1 MRSLLAVLIVW
12 PFTASAMA
20 ETCKY
25 VDSEGRII
33 YSNVPIKR
41 ARKVTCF
48 QATPAPPPQ
57 PSAAPVAAPSTG
69 TNDAG
74 RPRVE
79 PNTQRQRDEDRRKI
93 LEDELAR
100 EQKALDD
107 ARKALAEQ
115 QTQRSGDERNY
126 SRVQERL
133 KPFQEAVATHEKNIA
148 SIKQEL
154 ASSNLK

>member
-1 MRSLLAVLIVW
+1 MRSLLILLVPLLAAGPAL
-12 PFTASAMA
+12 A

-25 VDSEGRII
+25 VDNEGRII

-48 QATPAPPPQ
+48 QPPAPPPPE
-57 PSAAPVAAPSTG
+57 PSASPAVPPTATDTA
-69 TNDAG
+69 

-79 PNTQRQRDEDRRKI
+79 AGTQRKRDQDRRTI

-100 EQKALDD
+100 EQKALDE

-115 QTQRSGDERNY
+115 QALRSGDERNY

-133 KPFQEAVATHEKNIA
+133 KPFQEAVAAHEKNIR
-148 SIKQEL
+148 SIRQEI
-154 ASSNLK
+154 ASSK

>member
-12 PFTASAMA
+12 PFAASALA
-20 ETCKY
+20 DTCKY
-25 VDSEGRII
+25 VDSDGNVI

-48 QATPAPPPQ
+48 QPPAPPPQ
-57 PSAAPVAAPSTG
+57 ASSAPAPSASS
-69 TNDAG
+69 NDSG
-74 RPRVE
+74 RPRVASS
-79 PNTQRQRDEDRRKI
+79 TQRQRDEDRRKI

-107 ARKALAEQ
+107 AKKALAEQ

-126 SRVQERL
+126 SRVQDRL

-148 SIKQEL
+148 SIMQEL
-154 ASSNLK
+154 ASTNTK

>member
-1 MRSLLAVLIVW
+1 MRSLLILLVPLLAAGPAL
-12 PFTASAMA
+12 A

-25 VDSEGRII
+25 VDNEGHII

-48 QATPAPPPQ
+48 QPPAPPPPE
-57 PSAAPVAAPSTG
+57 PSAGPAVPPAATD
-69 TNDAG
+69 TG

-79 PNTQRQRDEDRRKI
+79 AGTQRKRDQDRRTI

-115 QTQRSGDERNY
+115 QALRSGDERNY
-126 SRVQERL
+126 SRVQERV
-133 KPFQEAVATHEKNIA
+133 KPFQEAVAAHEKNIA
-148 SIKQEL
+148 SIRQEL
-154 ASSNLK
+154 ASSK

>member
-1 MRSLLAVLIVW
+1 MRSLLVLLVLLLAAA
-12 PFTASAMA
+12 PALA

-48 QATPAPPPQ
+48 QAPAPPPEPSSAQ
-57 PSAAPVAAPSTG
+57 PVVPPTG
-69 TNDAG
+69 ATDTG

-79 PNTQRQRDEDRRKI
+79 PGTQRKRDQDRRTI

-115 QTQRSGDERNY
+115 QALRSGDERNY

-133 KPFQEAVATHEKNIA
+133 KPFQEAVAAHEKNIA

-154 ASSNLK
+154 ASSK

>member
-1 MRSLLAVLIVW
+1 MRSLLILLVPLLAAGPTL
-12 PFTASAMA
+12 A

-25 VDSEGRII
+25 VDDEGRII

-48 QATPAPPPQ
+48 QPPAPAPPE
-57 PSAAPVAAPSTG
+57 PSARPAAPAAA
-69 TNDAG
+69 TNTG

-79 PNTQRQRDEDRRKI
+79 AGTQRKRDQDRRTI

-107 ARKALAEQ
+107 ARKALTEQ
-115 QTQRSGDERNY
+115 QALRSGDERNY
-126 SRVQERL
+126 SQGQERL
-133 KPFQEAVATHEKNIA
+133 KPFQEAVAAHEKNIA
-148 SIKQEL
+148 SIRQEL
-154 ASSNLK
+154 ASSK

>member
-12 PFTASAMA
+12 PFAASALA
-20 ETCKY
+20 DTCKY
-25 VDSEGRII
+25 VDSDGNVI

-48 QATPAPPPQ
+48 QPPAPQPQ
-57 PSAAPVAAPSTG
+57 TSSAPTPSAGS
-69 TNDAG
+69 NDSG
-74 RPRVE
+74 RPRVASS
-79 PNTQRQRDEDRRKI
+79 TQRQRDEDRRKI

-107 ARKALAEQ
+107 AKKALAEQ

-126 SRVQERL
+126 SRVQDRL

-148 SIKQEL
+148 SIMQEL
-154 ASSNLK
+154 ASTK

>member
-12 PFTASAMA
+12 PFAASALA

-48 QATPAPPPQ
+48 QAPAPPPE
-57 PSAAPVAAPSTG
+57 PSSPRVAGPSNG
-69 TNDAG
+69 TSDAG

-100 EQKALDD
+100 EQKALED
-107 ARKALAEQ
+107 ARRALVEQ

-154 ASSNLK
+154 ASSK

>member
-1 MRSLLAVLIVW
+1 MRSLLILFVPLLAAGPAL
-12 PFTASAMA
+12 A

-25 VDSEGRII
+25 VDNEGRII

-48 QATPAPPPQ
+48 QAPAPPPPE
-57 PSAAPVAAPSTG
+57 PSARPAVPPTATDTG
-69 TNDAG
+69 G
-74 RPRVE
+74 PRVE
-79 PNTQRQRDEDRRKI
+79 AGTQRKRDQDRRTI

-107 ARKALAEQ
+107 ARKGLAEQ
-115 QTQRSGDERNY
+115 QALRSGDERNY

-133 KPFQEAVATHEKNIA
+133 KPFQEAVAAHEKNIA
-148 SIKQEL
+148 SIRQEL
-154 ASSNLK
+154 ASSK

>member
-1 MRSLLAVLIVW
+1 MRPLLALLVLSLAA
-12 PFTASAMA
+12 TSAPA

-25 VDSEGRII
+25 VDDEGHII
-33 YSNVPIKR
+33 YSNIPIKR

-48 QATPAPPPQ
+48 QPPAPLPEP
-57 PSAAPVAAPSTG
+57 PSARGEGPASGA
-69 TNDAG
+69 NDAG

-79 PNTQRQRDEDRRKI
+79 PSTQRRRDEDRRKI

-107 ARKALAEQ
+107 ARRALAEQ
-115 QTQRSGDERNY
+115 QAERSGEERNY

-154 ASSNLK
+154 ASSK

>member
-1 MRSLLAVLIVW
+1 MRSLLVLLV
-12 PFTASAMA
+12 PLLAAAPALA

-33 YSNVPIKR
+33 YSNVPVKR
-41 ARKVTCF
+41 ARKITCF
-48 QATPAPPPQ
+48 QAPAPPPE
-57 PSAAPVAAPSTG
+57 PSSARPVVPPT
-69 TNDAG
+69 DATDTG

-79 PNTQRQRDEDRRKI
+79 PGTQRKRDQDRRTI

-107 ARKALAEQ
+107 ARKALVEQ
-115 QTQRSGDERNY
+115 QALRSGDERNY

-133 KPFQEAVATHEKNIA
+133 KPFQEAVAAHEKNIG

-154 ASSNLK
+154 ASPK

>member
-1 MRSLLAVLIVW
+1 MRSLLILLVPLLAAGPAL
-12 PFTASAMA
+12 A

-25 VDSEGRII
+25 VDNEGRII

-48 QATPAPPPQ
+48 QAPAPPPPE
-57 PSAAPVAAPSTG
+57 PSARPAVPPTATD
-69 TNDAG
+69 TG

-79 PNTQRQRDEDRRKI
+79 AGTQRKRDQDRRTI

-115 QTQRSGDERNY
+115 QALRSGDERNY
-126 SRVQERL
+126 SRVQERV
-133 KPFQEAVATHEKNIA
+133 KPFQEAVAAHEKNIA
-148 SIKQEL
+148 SIRQEL
-154 ASSNLK
+154 ASSK

>member
-1 MRSLLAVLIVW
+1 MRSLLILLVPLLAAGPAL
-12 PFTASAMA
+12 A

-25 VDSEGRII
+25 VDNEGRII

-41 ARKVTCF
+41 VRKVTCF
-48 QATPAPPPQ
+48 QPPAPPPPE
-57 PSAAPVAAPSTG
+57 PSASPAVPPTATDTA
-69 TNDAG
+69 

-79 PNTQRQRDEDRRKI
+79 AGTQRKRDQDRRTI

-100 EQKALDD
+100 EQKALDE

-115 QTQRSGDERNY
+115 QALRSGDERNY

-133 KPFQEAVATHEKNIA
+133 KPFQEAVAAHEKNIS
-148 SIKQEL
+148 SIRQEI
-154 ASSNLK
+154 ASSK

>member
-1 MRSLLAVLIVW
+1 MRSLTLLVVLLAAAPAL
-12 PFTASAMA
+12 A

-48 QATPAPPPQ
+48 QAPAPPPEA
-57 PSAAPVAAPSTG
+57 SAPATVPPTATD
-69 TNDAG
+69 TG

-79 PNTQRQRDEDRRKI
+79 AGTQRKRDQDRRTI

-107 ARKALAEQ
+107 AKKALAEQ
-115 QTQRSGDERNY
+115 ETLRSGDERSY

-133 KPFQEAVATHEKNIA
+133 KPFQEAVAAHEKNIS

-154 ASSNLK
+154 AGSK

>member
-1 MRSLLAVLIVW
+1 
-12 PFTASAMA
+12 
-20 ETCKY
+20 
-25 VDSEGRII
+25 
-33 YSNVPIKR
+33 SNVPIKR

-48 QATPAPPPQ
+48 QAPAPPPPE
-57 PSAAPVAAPSTG
+57 PSARPAVQPTATD
-69 TNDAG
+69 TG

-79 PNTQRQRDEDRRKI
+79 AGTQRKRDQDRRTI

-107 ARKALAEQ
+107 ARKALAQ
-115 QTQRSGDERNY
+115 QETLRAGDERNY

-133 KPFQEAVATHEKNIA
+133 APFQEAVATHEKNIA

-154 ASSNLK
+154 ATSK

>member
-1 MRSLLAVLIVW
+1 MRSLLILLVPLLAAGPAL
-12 PFTASAMA
+12 A

-25 VDSEGRII
+25 VDNEGRII

-48 QATPAPPPQ
+48 QPPAPPP
-57 PSAAPVAAPSTG
+57 PEASARPAVPPTATDTG
-69 TNDAG
+69 G
-74 RPRVE
+74 PRVE
-79 PNTQRQRDEDRRKI
+79 AGTQRKRDQDRRTI

-115 QTQRSGDERNY
+115 QALRSGDERNY

-133 KPFQEAVATHEKNIA
+133 KPFQEAVAAHEKNIA
-148 SIKQEL
+148 SIRQEL
-154 ASSNLK
+154 ASSK

>member
-1 MRSLLAVLIVW
+1 MRSLSILLVPLLAAAPAL
-12 PFTASAMA
+12 A

-25 VDSEGRII
+25 VDNEGRII
-33 YSNVPIKR
+33 YSNVPIKH
-41 ARKVTCF
+41 ARKVTCL
-48 QATPAPPPQ
+48 QAPAPPPE
-57 PSAAPVAAPSTG
+57 PSSVRPVVPPTG
-69 TNDAG
+69 ATDTG

-79 PNTQRQRDEDRRKI
+79 PSTQRKRDQDRRTI

-107 ARKALAEQ
+107 ARKALVEQ
-115 QTQRSGDERNY
+115 QTLRSGDERNY

-133 KPFQEAVATHEKNIA
+133 QPFQEAVAAHEKNIA

-154 ASSNLK
+154 ASSK